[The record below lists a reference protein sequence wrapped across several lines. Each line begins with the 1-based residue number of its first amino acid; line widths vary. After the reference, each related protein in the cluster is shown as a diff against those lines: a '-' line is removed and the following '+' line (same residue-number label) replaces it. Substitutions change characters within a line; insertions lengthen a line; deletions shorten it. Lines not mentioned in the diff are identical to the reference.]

1 MTGYLDVKHSGE
13 TYRVLV
19 KRAPAARRFTLRI
32 RAATRDVTRTIP
44 RRGALADA
52 REFAERHAA
61 WIGARLRRLLCPCLS
76 RPVRSY
82 PFEANRIGSFIGL
95 MHAVPCGLKSR
106 AFPCSAMQ
114 RSYCVCRWRRT
125 CVAPYSDFLKH
136 TAKREIETSVRK
148 YAAAIGKS
156 VSSRHLARHIQQMG
170 FMHIGGPSEFLVAA
184 DLCAA
189 FVLDYLAAHEVG
201 HLVHLNHSP
210 RFWKLVK
217 SICVETDRA
226 EAWLT
231 RMDRACTA
239 MARASRPKFFSR
251 FRTLNW
257 CG

>member
-32 RAATRDVTRTIP
+32 RAATRDVTLTIP

-61 WIGARLRRLLCPCLS
+61 WIGARLRRLPVPVPFAPGELIPFRGEAHRIVH
-76 RPVRSY
+76 RPDARGTVWIEDAGFSLFGDA
-82 PFEANRIGSFIGL
+82 PKL
-95 MHAVPCGLKSR
+95 L
-106 AFPCSAMQ
+106 
-114 RSYCVCRWRRT
+114 
-125 CVAPYSDFLKH
+125 CVAGGAEHVSRRVSDFLKH
-136 TAKREIETSVRK
+136 TAKREIEAAVRK
-148 YAAAIGKS
+148 YAQAIGKP
-156 VSSRHLARHIQQMG
+156 VLRVTLRDTSSRWGSCTSAGHLNFSWRLIFA
-170 FMHIGGPSEFLVAA
+170 PP
-184 DLCAA
+184 

-217 SICVETDRA
+217 SICTETDRA

-231 RMDRACTA
+231 AHG
-239 MARASRPKFFSR
+239 SSLHR
-251 FRTLNW
+251 F
-257 CG
+257 GKSEQA